1 MFGTML
7 KSFRNT
13 EEPKKYELTARDLEL
28 KEVWEELDEE
38 LKDFAKTARRLGLG
52 RNLKTRFN
60 ERGMAELINQLDE
73 IGYEIRKKENK

>member
-7 KSFRNT
+7 KLLKP
-13 EEPKKYELTARDLEL
+13 EEPHKYQLTERDLEL

-52 RNLKTRFN
+52 HNLKTRFN
-60 ERGMAELINQLDE
+60 ERGMAELVKQLDE

>member
-1 MFGTML
+1 MFGTMIKFFT
-7 KSFRNT
+7 KSQ
-13 EEPKKYELTARDLEL
+13 EAIEYELTARDLEL

-60 ERGMAELINQLDE
+60 ERGMAELVIQLDE
-73 IGYEIRKKENK
+73 IGYEIRKKEKK